1 MPAFTS
7 ILLGVSA
14 LSGVAG
20 VSNAKKQADRQ
31 AAAQDRQSK
40 AARTAAQEAASLE
53 SQDQGGQ
60 TADVVLGTATDADKL
75 LKKNSTGK
83 TRVAGASGVAGL
95 SGASNIGG
103 L

>member
-7 ILLGVSA
+7 IMLGISA

-20 VSNAKKQADRQ
+20 VSNAKKAANQQ
-31 AAAQDRQSK
+31 AAAQKKQL
-40 AARTAAQEAASLE
+40 TAAQEAASLE
-53 SQDQGGQ
+53 AQDPQAAG
-60 TADVVLGTATDADKL
+60 ADVVLGTGSAADKL
-75 LKKNSTGK
+75 LKKDSTAK
-83 TRVAGASGVAGL
+83 VKSAGASGVAGL